1 MQLPS
6 GPNIGPFG
14 EAQYG
19 GNGPNDGYMAVPMAV
34 PMAVRWRSDGGP
46 QNALNCSHTHYVPV
60 AVP

>member
-6 GPNIGPFG
+6 GPNMGPFW

-34 PMAVRWRSDGGP
+34 RWRSDGGPNGGP